1 MADKSLPGARVA
13 LLVADGFEEV
23 EVTRPLKR
31 LKEEG
36 AEVVV
41 VSLRRGALRGLN
53 FTEPGKKLKVDQT
66 VFDCEVDDYD
76 ALFIPGGFVNP
87 DLLRQSDR
95 TLELV
100 RSFDEKRKPIAVLCH
115 GAEVLI
121 SAGVVPGRT
130 LTSWPGIA
138 DDVKNAGGQWLDRPV
153 VRDGNWVSS
162 RSPEDLPMFNDAM
175 VQLFASRFPRRE
187 EPRSRW
193 PRVVGT
199 AVGLA
204 GAALAVG
211 KLVRGPKSRGS

>member
-1 MADKSLPGARVA
+1 MGDKTLPGARVA

-23 EVTRPLKR
+23 EVTRPMRR

-41 VSLRRGALRGLN
+41 VSLRRGNLRGMN
-53 FTEPGKKLKVDQT
+53 FTEPGRKLKVDQT

-100 RSFDEKRKPIAVLCH
+100 RGFDEKRKPIAFLCH

-153 VRDGNWVSS
+153 VRDANWVSS
-162 RSPEDLPMFNDAM
+162 RSPEDLPSFNDAM
-175 VQLFASRFPRRE
+175 IQLFASRYARRE
-187 EPRSRW
+187 PAMSRW

-204 GAALAVG
+204 GAALAVR
-211 KLVRGPKSRGS
+211 KLVRRR